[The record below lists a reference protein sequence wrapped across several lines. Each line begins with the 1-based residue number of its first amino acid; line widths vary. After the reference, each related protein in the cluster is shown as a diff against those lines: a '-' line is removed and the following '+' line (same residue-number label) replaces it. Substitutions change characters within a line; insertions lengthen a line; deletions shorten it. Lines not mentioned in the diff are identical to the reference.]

1 MYVFLQAARVVVQGI
16 KALGIAASN
25 RPGDALTHGNAV
37 LEQRHAVLNQ
47 SYLDDGIFGLEGKA
61 YVKAVAAA
69 ARASRAGN
77 CEEQACLAFDML
89 ASTGIAPLELMSLQN
104 HVGME
109 GYQGPAVS
117 GAITGVVEADYA
129 GPDHVFVVCGRS
141 AQTNLQ
147 DPTTWNNDAVICDPW
162 AKRAYFVA
170 DMADEMK
177 LINRV
182 SGGSMS
188 TSKKYRFEGQGW

>member
-47 SYLDDGIFGLEGKA
+47 SYLDDGIFGFEGKA

-89 ASTGIAPLELMSLQN
+89 ASTGIAPLELMSLRN
-104 HVGME
+104 PVGAE
-109 GYQGPAVS
+109 GYQGPEIR
-117 GAITGVVEADYA
+117 GAITGIVEAGYA
-129 GPDHVFVVCGRS
+129 GPDHVFVVCGRGV
-141 AQTNLQ
+141 QTNLQ
-147 DPTTWNNDAVICDPW
+147 DPTTWNDDAVICDPW

-188 TSKKYRFEGQGW
+188 TSQKYRFEGQGW